1 MERDGTQPAGTLSSL
16 LDRLE
21 GLLADA
27 EALDPATREI
37 VYGLL
42 DGVDELHRMA
52 VRSLGDHLPADE
64 VGRLRDA
71 DPAIGWLFDAYAV
84 GVDERAA
91 VDSALE
97 SIRPYIDSHGGR
109 VDVRDVRSG
118 VVMLEMSGACSG
130 CTASAITLQEG
141 IITALRDGYPGFVR
155 VEVVEDPD
163 AAPHPP
169 PGQTLDGSTTL
180 HQIAPLGHGAP
191 ARPGRDG

>member
-1 MERDGTQPAGTLSSL
+1 MEGDETRPASTLSSL
-16 LDRLE
+16 LDQLE

-52 VRSLGDHLPADE
+52 VRSLGDHLSTDE
-64 VGRLRDA
+64 VARLRDA

-97 SIRPYIDSHGGR
+97 PIRPYIDSHGGR
-109 VDVRDVRSG
+109 VDVLAVRAG
-118 VVMLEMSGACSG
+118 VVTLQMSGACSG

-141 IITALRDGYPGFVR
+141 IITALREGYPGFVR
-155 VEVVEDPD
+155 VELVEDPL
-163 AAPHPP
+163 AAAHPP
-169 PGQTLDGSTTL
+169 PGQTLAGPHAL
-180 HQIAPLGHGAP
+180 HQIAPLGHGPA
-191 ARPGRDG
+191 ARPHGDG